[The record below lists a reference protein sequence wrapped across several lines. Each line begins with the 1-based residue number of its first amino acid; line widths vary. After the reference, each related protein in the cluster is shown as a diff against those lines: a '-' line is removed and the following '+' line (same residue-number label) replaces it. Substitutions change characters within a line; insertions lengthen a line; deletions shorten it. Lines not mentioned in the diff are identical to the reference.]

1 MMLIIFKGVV
11 CQSGLLRCGLFFE
24 FFFRLF
30 CFFFFNL
37 VGWLNFFVCLI
48 IWLLFVFLILFFF
61 FFFYFLFCFVLIFP
75 QLKMKLITVT
85 WCFTTELH
93 LQVNISSKC
102 WVQSHLYVF

>member
-1 MMLIIFKGVV
+1 MTGWCLAGGSMA
-11 CQSGLLRCGLFFE
+11 QLR
-24 FFFRLF
+24 FFFCLF
-30 CFFFFNL
+30 VCFFKL
-37 VGWLNFFVCLI
+37 VGSLNFFVCLI
-48 IWLLFVFLILFFF
+48 IWLLFVFFNFVLFFF
-61 FFFYFLFCFVLIFP
+61 CFILCFVLFCFFP